1 LEIRRGGC
9 KLSFW
14 NRLPKLQKF
23 AEKLQNIFSFSKI
36 DDDLLDELEMEL
48 IQSDLGLE
56 LTNQL
61 INEIKRQKITST
73 SELRDFMFNFF
84 LSIFN
89 GMNSQLNIIPEKIN
103 VFIYLGVNG
112 TGKTSAVG
120 KMAYYL
126 KNMGYSPIIAAG
138 DTFRAAAIDQI
149 KLWGER
155 VGVDVI
161 AQKEGADP
169 ASVVYNAIEAAKA
182 RNKNILLVDTAGRMH
197 TKSNL
202 LEELKKI
209 ERVVE
214 KTLGYKASENLI
226 VVDATLGQN
235 VIKQVETFRNA
246 VDLTGVILTKLD
258 GTAKGGVIFNIVK
271 TFKIPVKFVSIGE
284 DKDDFEPFDPK
295 EFIESFLPRVEV

>member
-1 LEIRRGGC
+1 M
-9 KLSFW
+9 SFW

-61 INEIKRQKITST
+61 INEIKKQKITST
-73 SELRDFMFNFF
+73 SELIEFMFNFF
-84 LSIFN
+84 LSIFS
-89 GMNSQLNIIPEKIN
+89 GINSQLNIIPEKIN

-182 RNKNILLVDTAGRMH
+182 RNKNVLLVDTAGRMH

-214 KTLGYKASENLI
+214 KTLGYKPSENLI

-271 TFKIPVKFVSIGE
+271 TFRIPVKFVSIGE

-295 EFIESFLPRVEV
+295 EFVESFLPRVEV

>member
-1 LEIRRGGC
+1 M
-9 KLSFW
+9 SFW

-61 INEIKRQKITST
+61 INEIKKQKITST

>member
-1 LEIRRGGC
+1 M
-9 KLSFW
+9 SFW

-295 EFIESFLPRVEV
+295 EFIESFLPRVKV

>member
-1 LEIRRGGC
+1 M
-9 KLSFW
+9 SFW

>member
-1 LEIRRGGC
+1 
-9 KLSFW
+9 LSFW

-89 GMNSQLNIIPEKIN
+89 GMNSQLNIIPVKIN

-161 AQKEGADP
+161 AQKEGADT

>member
-1 LEIRRGGC
+1 M
-9 KLSFW
+9 SFW

-89 GMNSQLNIIPEKIN
+89 GMNSQLNIIPVKIN

-161 AQKEGADP
+161 AQKEGADT

>member
-1 LEIRRGGC
+1 
-9 KLSFW
+9 LSFW

>member
-1 LEIRRGGC
+1 M
-9 KLSFW
+9 SFW

-61 INEIKRQKITST
+61 INETKRQKITST

>member
-1 LEIRRGGC
+1 
-9 KLSFW
+9 LSFW

-36 DDDLLDELEMEL
+36 DNDLLDELEMEL

-284 DKDDFEPFDPK
+284 DKDDFELFDPK

>member
-1 LEIRRGGC
+1 
-9 KLSFW
+9 LSFW

-61 INEIKRQKITST
+61 INETKRQKITST

>member
-1 LEIRRGGC
+1 M
-9 KLSFW
+9 SFW

-126 KNMGYSPIIAAG
+126 KNMG
-138 DTFRAAAIDQI
+138 
-149 KLWGER
+149 
-155 VGVDVI
+155 
-161 AQKEGADP
+161 
-169 ASVVYNAIEAAKA
+169 
-182 RNKNILLVDTAGRMH
+182 
-197 TKSNL
+197 
-202 LEELKKI
+202 
-209 ERVVE
+209 
-214 KTLGYKASENLI
+214 
-226 VVDATLGQN
+226 
-235 VIKQVETFRNA
+235 
-246 VDLTGVILTKLD
+246 
-258 GTAKGGVIFNIVK
+258 
-271 TFKIPVKFVSIGE
+271 
-284 DKDDFEPFDPK
+284 
-295 EFIESFLPRVEV
+295 

>member
-1 LEIRRGGC
+1 
-9 KLSFW
+9 LSFW

-61 INEIKRQKITST
+61 INEIKKQKITST
-73 SELRDFMFNFF
+73 SELIEFMFNFF
-84 LSIFN
+84 LSIFS
-89 GMNSQLNIIPEKIN
+89 GINSQLNIIPEKIN

-182 RNKNILLVDTAGRMH
+182 RNKNVLLVDTAGRMH

-271 TFKIPVKFVSIGE
+271 TFRIPVKFVSIGE

-295 EFIESFLPRVEV
+295 EFVESFLPRVEV

>member
-1 LEIRRGGC
+1 M
-9 KLSFW
+9 SFW

-61 INEIKRQKITST
+61 INEIKKQKITST
-73 SELRDFMFNFF
+73 SELIEFMFNFF
-84 LSIFN
+84 LSIFS
-89 GMNSQLNIIPEKIN
+89 GINSQLNIIPEKIN

-182 RNKNILLVDTAGRMH
+182 RNKNVLLVDTAGRMH

-271 TFKIPVKFVSIGE
+271 TFRIPVKFVSIGE

-295 EFIESFLPRVEV
+295 EFVESFLPRVEV

>member
-1 LEIRRGGC
+1 V
-9 KLSFW
+9 
-14 NRLPKLQKF
+14 
-23 AEKLQNIFSFSKI
+23 KLQNIFSFSKI

>member
-1 LEIRRGGC
+1 
-9 KLSFW
+9 LSFW

-61 INEIKRQKITST
+61 INEIKKQKITST

>member
-1 LEIRRGGC
+1 M
-9 KLSFW
+9 SFW

-61 INEIKRQKITST
+61 INEIKKQKITST

-138 DTFRAAAIDQI
+138 DTFRAAAIDQM

>member
-1 LEIRRGGC
+1 M
-9 KLSFW
+9 SFW

-61 INEIKRQKITST
+61 INEIKKQKITST
-73 SELRDFMFNFF
+73 SELRDFMFYFF

>member
-1 LEIRRGGC
+1 
-9 KLSFW
+9 LSFW

-61 INEIKRQKITST
+61 INEIKKQKITST
-73 SELRDFMFNFF
+73 SELIEFMFNFF
-84 LSIFN
+84 LSIFS
-89 GMNSQLNIIPEKIN
+89 GINSQLNIIPEKIN

-182 RNKNILLVDTAGRMH
+182 RNKNVLLVDTAGRMH

-214 KTLGYKASENLI
+214 KTLGYKPSENLI

-271 TFKIPVKFVSIGE
+271 TFRIPVKFVSIGE

>member
-1 LEIRRGGC
+1 
-9 KLSFW
+9 LSFW

-61 INEIKRQKITST
+61 INEIKKQKITST
-73 SELRDFMFNFF
+73 SELIEFMFNFF
-84 LSIFN
+84 LSIFS
-89 GMNSQLNIIPEKIN
+89 GINSQLNIIPEKIN

-182 RNKNILLVDTAGRMH
+182 RNKNVLLVDTAGRMH

-214 KTLGYKASENLI
+214 KTLGYKPSENLI

-271 TFKIPVKFVSIGE
+271 TFRIPVKFVSIGE

-295 EFIESFLPRVEV
+295 EFVESFLPRVEV

>member
-1 LEIRRGGC
+1 M
-9 KLSFW
+9 SFW

-103 VFIYLGVNG
+103 VFICLGVNG

>member
-1 LEIRRGGC
+1 
-9 KLSFW
+9 LSFW

-161 AQKEGADP
+161 AQKEGADS

-246 VDLTGVILTKLD
+246 VDITGVILTKLD

>member
-1 LEIRRGGC
+1 
-9 KLSFW
+9 LSFW

-61 INEIKRQKITST
+61 INEIKKQKITST
-73 SELRDFMFNFF
+73 SELRDFMFYFF

>member
-1 LEIRRGGC
+1 M
-9 KLSFW
+9 SFW

-36 DDDLLDELEMEL
+36 DNDLLDELEMEL

-284 DKDDFEPFDPK
+284 DKDDFELFDPK